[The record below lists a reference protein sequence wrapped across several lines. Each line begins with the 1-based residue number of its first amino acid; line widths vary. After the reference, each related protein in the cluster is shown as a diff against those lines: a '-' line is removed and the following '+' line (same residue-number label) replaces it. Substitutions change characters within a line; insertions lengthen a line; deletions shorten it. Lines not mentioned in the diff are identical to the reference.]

1 MFRDIIRCNY
11 VCCVYGKVTFKKVNQ
26 LRYDSVSKK
35 YQATVQLNSVLLI
48 ACFPLCKALVFLR
61 LAEYHLKVSNG
72 AKIRN
77 RYNQVPH
84 LTQDTK
90 SHIQRANSQ
99 EFISI
104 F

>member
-11 VCCVYGKVTFKKVNQ
+11 VCCVYGKVTFKKVDQ

-61 LAEYHLKVSNG
+61 LAEYHLKNAYSKSQLSGIHINFL
-72 AKIRN
+72 N
-77 RYNQVPH
+77 VP
-84 LTQDTK
+84 
-90 SHIQRANSQ
+90 SH
-99 EFISI
+99 E
-104 F
+104 

>member
-48 ACFPLCKALVFLR
+48 ACFPLCLQRGKHAIKSKALVFLR
-61 LAEYHLKVSNG
+61 LAEYHLKNAYSKSQLSGIHINFL
-72 AKIRN
+72 N
-77 RYNQVPH
+77 VP
-84 LTQDTK
+84 
-90 SHIQRANSQ
+90 SH
-99 EFISI
+99 E
-104 F
+104 